1 MEQYASKEFL
11 KMSVQ
16 QYLKD
21 ANQLNEIEN
30 LSKQISDLISLGNYS
45 QIADLDRIRLELI
58 KNFNDKSNRD
68 FQNLVK
74 KLSLKNTEN
83 IIQIE
88 SKLLSLK
95 DEKSKF
101 IKRFQAYNY

>member
-1 MEQYASKEFL
+1 MLE
-11 KMSVQ
+11 Q

-21 ANQLNEIEN
+21 NSKLNEIEN

-58 KNFNDKSNRD
+58 KNFKDKNNKN
-68 FQNLVK
+68 FQILVK

-83 IIQIE
+83 ISQIE
-88 SKLLSLK
+88 SKLISLK

-101 IKRFQAYNY
+101 IKRFKAYNY